1 MNQYYVVST
10 NKNFFV
16 YANDET
22 EAYYEADAYLGYTP
36 EHLEVFLDEIFVWQN
51 KNCMKNTCQT
61 VHYTAVTVDVNN
73 LDSVVVKKIISKH
86 SLRCLKKTN

>member
-36 EHLEVFLDEIFVWQN
+36 DFLEVFLDEIFV
-51 KNCMKNTCQT
+51 
-61 VHYTAVTVDVNN
+61 
-73 LDSVVVKKIISKH
+73 
-86 SLRCLKKTN
+86 